1 MTLLCSRTTQKWP
14 SILVNFDELWVC
26 TPRGQRLQN
35 VGEGPQP
42 SPVSMQGN
50 TVEPTDCFTYL
61 GIQIHSCGRSSI
73 EIFRRIVIALNVMGL
88 LTNVWRQSKLS
99 LSKRCVSTTLSLI
112 RFYCT
117 ALNTDKTEILW
128 AETLGLPHANA
139 TTAYSWDTLVRFC
152 DERWSSWLHTSRK
165 SHHTNTE
172 STVRCSE
179 TQLQRTPHF
188 VCS

>member
-99 LSKRCVSTTLSLI
+99 LSTKM
-112 RFYCT
+112 RFYN
-117 ALNTDKTEILW
+117 ALVKSVLLYG
-128 AETLGLPHANA
+128 AETWTVLKSDQQKPSTCPANA
-139 TTAYSWDTLVRFC
+139 AFMRYAGAIL
-152 DERWSSWLHTSRK
+152 
-165 SHHTNTE
+165 
-172 STVRCSE
+172 
-179 TQLQRTPHF
+179 
-188 VCS
+188 